1 MAVGL
6 IALEDL
12 GPVFFLASLA
22 LTGYFAYR
30 MNRIIRKP
38 QPLEEPPRSVYANSL
53 TARAL
58 SELSSEEPDFAPVV
72 KLMVKHVERLGL
84 SDRASGRTFLSEC
97 KAIDLS
103 RRVDRAV
110 FGRLYYSYL
119 DVVEKIRL

>member
-1 MAVGL
+1 MTGGL

-12 GPVFFLASLA
+12 GAVFFLASLA
-22 LTGYFAYR
+22 VAGYFAFR
-30 MNRIIRKP
+30 MSKIIRKP
-38 QPLEEPPRSVYANSL
+38 QPLEEPPMNVYANSL

-58 SELSSEEPDFAPVV
+58 SELSREEPDFAPVV
-72 KLMVKHVERLGL
+72 KLMEKHVERLGL
-84 SDRASGRTFLSEC
+84 SDRSPGRGFLSEC